1 MTPTLI
7 FIAVFAAVAL
17 LVAAIGLALRDY
29 YLTNDVAPSLAV
41 GENYELTPDDLVA
54 AQPRGT
60 ALDRWFDRLV
70 AQAGLDTTP
79 QIALLL
85 ALATGLLLGG
95 AMWLWQERWTFA
107 VAGLLLGIAVVLGLF
122 LYFRARRRRILRE
135 QMPNA
140 ITLLSRSVQ
149 AGQTLDQA
157 IALVGNQTQDPLAR
171 EFRQC
176 ALHMDMGLSIDAAMR
191 SFTRRVPLDEAKIF
205 ASTLVI
211 QRRMGGNLPETL
223 RTLVHVIRDRLSY
236 VRQFRAATT
245 APRLSALGIALVGL
259 FLAWYLWTWRPDY
272 LQQLTDR
279 PQGQIALAIAAAL
292 FVAGL
297 LWTFTLLRPKY

>member
-1 MTPTLI
+1 MTPALI
-7 FIAVFAAVAL
+7 FIAVFAAAAL
-17 LVAAIGLALRDY
+17 LALAVGLAIRDY
-29 YLTNDVAPSLAV
+29 YVANDVAATID
-41 GENYELTPDDLVA
+41 GDTYELSPDDLVA

-60 ALDRWFDRLV
+60 ALDQWFDRLV
-70 AQAGLDTTP
+70 VQTGLETTP
-79 QIALLL
+79 QIGVLM
-85 ALATGLLLGG
+85 ALAAGLLVGG
-95 AMWLWQERWTFA
+95 AMWLWRESWPFA
-107 VAGLLLGIAVVLGLF
+107 VAGVMLGVALVLGIL

-140 ITLLSRSVQ
+140 IMLLSRSVQ
-149 AGQTLDQA
+149 AGQTLEQA
-157 IALVGNQTQDPLAR
+157 ISLVGKQTLDPLAR

-176 ALHMDMGLSIDAAMR
+176 ALHLDMGLSIEAAMR

-223 RTLVHVIRDRLSY
+223 RTLVGVIRDRLSY

-272 LQQLTDR
+272 LAQLTDR
-279 PQGQIALAIAAAL
+279 TEGRFALGLAATL
-292 FVAGL
+292 FVVGL